1 MTSVPMSELL
11 VILRMNS
18 LHVNSKGLCGSS
30 IHKYFY
36 SIWLTSTNLQ
46 KAHANFPYGG
56 VSQQAIYQIFRHQRR
71 CHTPPSSQPNDPQCH
86 RWHRPRPPEPPATPC
101 GSFPGSFCCWK
112 KWRRDASCHHFHKKR
127 NSQNIERSQAV
138 IGNAGTSPFVLPL
151 GITVSA
157 TEKPTTFWI
166 SRRPPPPHRATKS
179 PTDPTCTYSHPPKKR
194 KNMRQ
199 PPEYH
204 LFPSYTLK
212 DVCFL
217 FWDGTHRKSD
227 QVPTCSNVKACAHGM
242 IEMWRMHNAL
252 STKPVEA
259 IGRNYPKL
267 CLFWQPCTHRNMSTT
282 IAAETSQRFHTCHRL
297 INQVQIPTWLLH
309 WRLPT
314 RTSRAHASSNF

>member
-1 MTSVPMSELL
+1 MIYMAFTL
-11 VILRMNS
+11 II
-18 LHVNSKGLCGSS
+18 S
-30 IHKYFY
+30 IRNV
-36 SIWLTSTNLQ
+36 T
-46 KAHANFPYGG
+46 
-56 VSQQAIYQIFRHQRR
+56 
-71 CHTPPSSQPNDPQCH
+71 H
-86 RWHRPRPPEPPATPC
+86 RTL
-101 GSFPGSFCCWK
+101 
-112 KWRRDASCHHFHKKR
+112 
-127 NSQNIERSQAV
+127 IERSQAD

-157 TEKPTTFWI
+157 TKKKPTTFWI

-179 PTDPTCTYSHPPKKR
+179 PTDPTCTYSPPQKKR

-217 FWDGTHRKSD
+217 FWDGTHRKVWSGPNLQQCKGMHTRHD
-227 QVPTCSNVKACAHGM
+227 WNVTHAQRAIYKAY
-242 IEMWRMHNAL
+242 
-252 STKPVEA
+252 STVEA

-267 CLFWQPCTHRNMSTT
+267 CLFWQPCTHTNMSTT
-282 IAAETSQRFHTCHRL
+282 IAAETSKAFHTFHRL
-297 INQVQIPTWLLH
+297 INQLQIPTWLLH